1 MIGNRTQ
8 KALKKKKES
17 EMTHQTDILTKC
29 PSVLHTKVIVFSLQG
44 KTLFEKA
51 TLPMAPKES

>member
-1 MIGNRTQ
+1 M
-8 KALKKKKES
+8 ALKKKKES